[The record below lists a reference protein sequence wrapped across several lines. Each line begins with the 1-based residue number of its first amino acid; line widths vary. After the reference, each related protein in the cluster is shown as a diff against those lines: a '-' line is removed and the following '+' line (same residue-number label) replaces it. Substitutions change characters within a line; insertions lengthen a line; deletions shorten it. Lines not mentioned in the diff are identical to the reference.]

1 MKIMKKYISMI
12 VAGLMLASCV
22 ETLILPDDK
31 KVDEDFWKSKSDI
44 QLRVNAAYQAML
56 NANVISRL
64 IVWGGLRSEE
74 MVPAA
79 NVPNNQA
86 TQEDLTEINLGNTQT
101 DNVFAEW
108 GTLYSVINI
117 CNQVLERAAEVME
130 EDPSYTEGDYLSDC
144 SQMLALRS
152 LCYFYLV
159 RNFRDIPYITNAYT
173 DSSQDRNV
181 IQSDPES
188 VLAGCI
194 HDLEEA
200 EKNAISSLTFMDW
213 RRVGYFT
220 KDAIDAL
227 LADIY
232 LWRAS
237 VLHNSADYDQ
247 AVLYCDKVIDSKKSQ
262 HKSKRGEVEQRDYWL
277 ESGRLAFTSL
287 YIEKYA
293 EESIF
298 ELPFD
303 GTSNGNVGVTQYFN
317 HYRDASGAVPF
328 LYASSIFKYGGEVYT
343 SANVSTDWRG
353 LMNTYNTPVT
363 AGDFDVLEIRK
374 YVSDNGAYSPSTT
387 SAKPETKASSYS
399 TSLPMNYIIYR
410 LTDVML
416 MKAEALTGK
425 VMLKE
430 TGDENNESLDN
441 ADIAQL
447 QTAFNLVKYVNTRSK
462 EYEADSLKWNTY
474 RDGASTMEKLI
485 LAERLRELAFEGK
498 RWYDLLRY
506 NYRHVSGV
514 DYKTTL
520 ADQNERGV
528 AVVSVYDEMLN
539 LMKRKLSGKG
549 NAVAAKM
556 NTESKLYMPIPL
568 SDINLCPLLKQNPGY
583 GSSEK
588 YNKNY

>member
-1 MKIMKKYISMI
+1 
-12 VAGLMLASCV
+12 
-22 ETLILPDDK
+22 
-31 KVDEDFWKSKSDI
+31 
-44 QLRVNAAYQAML
+44 
-56 NANVISRL
+56 
-64 IVWGGLRSEE
+64 
-74 MVPAA
+74 
-79 NVPNNQA
+79 
-86 TQEDLTEINLGNTQT
+86 
-101 DNVFAEW
+101 
-108 GTLYSVINI
+108 
-117 CNQVLERAAEVME
+117 
-130 EDPSYTEGDYLSDC
+130 
-144 SQMLALRS
+144 
-152 LCYFYLV
+152 
-159 RNFRDIPYITNAYT
+159 
-173 DSSQDRNV
+173 
-181 IQSDPES
+181 
-188 VLAGCI
+188 
-194 HDLEEA
+194 
-200 EKNAISSLTFMDW
+200 
-213 RRVGYFT
+213 
-220 KDAIDAL
+220 
-227 LADIY
+227 
-232 LWRAS
+232 
-237 VLHNSADYDQ
+237 
-247 AVLYCDKVIDSKKSQ
+247 
-262 HKSKRGEVEQRDYWL
+262 
-277 ESGRLAFTSL
+277 
-287 YIEKYA
+287 
-293 EESIF
+293 
-298 ELPFD
+298 
-303 GTSNGNVGVTQYFN
+303 
-317 HYRDASGAVPF
+317 
-328 LYASSIFKYGGEVYT
+328 
-343 SANVSTDWRG
+343 
-353 LMNTYNTPVT
+353 MNTYNTPVT

-556 NTESKLYMPIPL
+556 NTEPKLYMPIPL

>member
-1 MKIMKKYISMI
+1 MKKYISMI
-12 VAGLMLASCV
+12 VAGLMLVSCV

-159 RNFRDIPYITNAYT
+159 RNFRDIPYISWAYT

-181 IQSDPES
+181 AQSNPDS
-188 VLAGCI
+188 VLTCCLR
-194 HDLEEA
+194 DLEVA
-200 EKNAISSLTFMDW
+200 EKNAISANAFTDW

-220 KDAIDAL
+220 RDAINAL
-227 LADIY
+227 QADIY
-232 LWRAS
+232 LWLGS
-237 VLHNSADYDQ
+237 VRHSNADYEQ
-247 AVLYCDKVIDSKKSQ
+247 CVAYCDKIIDSKKGQ
-262 HKSKRGEVEQRDYWL
+262 HVYDRGNSELRDYWL
-277 ESGRLAFTSL
+277 AEGRAAYVRL
-287 YIEKYA
+287 YVNKNA

-298 ELPFD
+298 ELQFD
-303 GTSNGNVGVTQYFN
+303 GSSNTNVGLTKYFSHN
-317 HYRDASGAVPF
+317 TDRSGAVPY
-328 LYASSIFKYGGEVYT
+328 LYASSIFGNPINSSYVFYSGQG
-343 SANVSTDWRG
+343 STDYRA
-353 LMNTYNTPVT
+353 LNDTYINDPKTV
-363 AGDFDVLEIRK
+363 GDFEALGIRK
-374 YVSDNGAYSPSTT
+374 YISSI
-387 SAKPETKASSYS
+387 AKTQTAGTEAAADYNR
-399 TSLPMNYIIYR
+399 SLDRNYIVYR
-410 LTDVML
+410 LPDIML
-416 MKAEALTGK
+416 MKAEALTALSND
-425 VMLKE
+425 VN
-430 TGDENNESLDN
+430 DERLAE
-441 ADIAQL
+441 
-447 QTAFNLVKYVNTRSK
+447 AFELVKSVNQRSK
-462 EYEADSLKWNTY
+462 DLLTALV
-474 RDGASTMEKLI
+474 

-506 NYRHVSGV
+506 SFRHTEGI
-514 DYKTTL
+514 DYTTTM
-520 ADQNERGV
+520 AAQNDRGV
-528 AVVSVYDEMLN
+528 AFASTYNEMLT
-539 LMKRKLSGKG
+539 LMIRKLGGTKG
-549 NAVAAKM
+549 SAVAAKM
-556 NTESKLYMPIPL
+556 STEPKLYMPVPL
-568 SDINLCPLLKQNPGY
+568 DEVSVCPLLRQNPGY
-583 GSSEK
+583 SENEK
-588 YNKNY
+588 FNKNY